1 MSLQSAN
8 VSVASS
14 YRLHASG
21 RNANGMKDFK
31 KLLIWQVGMEI
42 VDKVYEVVS
51 VLPAEEK
58 YGMRSQM
65 TRSAVSIPS
74 NIAEGSAKTSQKDY
88 ARFLEISLGSVF
100 ELETHSLVVQRRQ
113 WVDETQM
120 NELLELI
127 KREQQMLQSFLK
139 KF

>member
-1 MSLQSAN
+1 
-8 VSVASS
+8 
-14 YRLHASG
+14 
-21 RNANGMKDFK
+21 MKDFK
-31 KLLIWQVGMEI
+31 KLLIWQMGMEI

-113 WVDETQM
+113 WVDEKQM

>member
-1 MSLQSAN
+1 M
-8 VSVASS
+8 
-14 YRLHASG
+14 
-21 RNANGMKDFK
+21 
-31 KLLIWQVGMEI
+31 GMEI

-113 WVDETQM
+113 WVEEKQM

-127 KREQQMLQSFLK
+127 KREQQMLQAFLK

>member
-1 MSLQSAN
+1 M
-8 VSVASS
+8 
-14 YRLHASG
+14 
-21 RNANGMKDFK
+21 
-31 KLLIWQVGMEI
+31 GMEI

-113 WVDETQM
+113 WVEEKQM

>member
-1 MSLQSAN
+1 
-8 VSVASS
+8 
-14 YRLHASG
+14 
-21 RNANGMKDFK
+21 
-31 KLLIWQVGMEI
+31 MEI

-113 WVDETQM
+113 WVEEKQM

>member
-1 MSLQSAN
+1 
-8 VSVASS
+8 
-14 YRLHASG
+14 
-21 RNANGMKDFK
+21 MKDFK
-31 KLLIWQVGMEI
+31 KLLIWQLGMEI
-42 VDKVYEVVS
+42 VDKVYEVAS
-51 VLPAEEK
+51 VLPSEEK

-74 NIAEGSAKTSQKDY
+74 NIAEGSAKASQKDY

-113 WVDETQM
+113 WVEEKQM
-120 NELLELI
+120 NELLALI

>member
-1 MSLQSAN
+1 
-8 VSVASS
+8 
-14 YRLHASG
+14 
-21 RNANGMKDFK
+21 MKDFK
-31 KLLIWQVGMEI
+31 KLLIWQMGMEI

-113 WVDETQM
+113 WVEEKQM

-127 KREQQMLQSFLK
+127 KREQQMLQAFLK